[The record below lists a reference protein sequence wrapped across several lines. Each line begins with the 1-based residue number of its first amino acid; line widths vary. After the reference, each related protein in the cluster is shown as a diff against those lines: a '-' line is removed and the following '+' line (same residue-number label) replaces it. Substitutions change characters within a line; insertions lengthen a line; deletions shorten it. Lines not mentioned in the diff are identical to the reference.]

1 MYSMR
6 RLVISEEDIRQTGYS
21 LHPSVG
27 RRTGYVHREC
37 QVGVRLCHHTE
48 SSLPRLHNL
57 AERIDP
63 GNTS

>member
-21 LHPSVG
+21 LLPSVG
-27 RRTGYVHREC
+27 RNTGYVHREC
-37 QVGVRLCHHTE
+37 QVGVRLCHHTG
-48 SSLPRLHNL
+48 STLHNL